1 LLILETTSEN
11 TILVA
16 GSLIGIAFELFR
28 THGIILL
35 AREVKLTYIDDEIK
49 RFIIR
54 SHTVYTT
61 TSQILDT
68 IHACLLKNESKN
80 YWQSVELAAMRY
92 ISLPILYPAIY

>member
-11 TILVA
+11 RILVA
-16 GSLIGIAFELFR
+16 GSIIGIAFELFR

-35 AREVKLTYIDDEIK
+35 VRGVKVEFIDDEIK

-80 YWQSVELAAMRY
+80 YWQSVEVAAMRY
-92 ISLPILYPAIY
+92 MSLAILFPAIY